1 MRYDIFLLDVDDTI
15 LDFHGAAIA
24 AVQSAFETC
33 SLEWK
38 EGYAEEYTRFN
49 ASLWAQL
56 ERKEITR
63 ETLHATRFPRFLQL
77 LGIENA
83 DGDTIN
89 ALYEEFI
96 MTRPQY
102 FHGAKEFLTA
112 LNDRGRV
119 YFLTNGTLRIQRAR
133 FDAADLW
140 KYAKATFV
148 SGEAGA
154 DKPAK
159 QYTDYVLER
168 IPDFAKERAL
178 WIGDSLTADI
188 RAALDAKIDCVWFNP
203 QGKVGRDDLIPTYEA
218 KDYQQ
223 ILQILEK

>member
-1 MRYDIFLLDVDDTI
+1 MGYDIFLVDVDDTI

-24 AVQSAFETC
+24 AVQSAFERC

-38 EGYAEEYTRFN
+38 EEYAEEYTRFN
-49 ASLWAQL
+49 ASLWAML

-63 ETLHATRFPRFLQL
+63 EHLHATRFPRFLQL
-77 LGIENA
+77 LGIDNA
-83 DGDTIN
+83 DGDVIN
-89 ALYEEFI
+89 VLYEEYI
-96 MTRPQY
+96 MTRPKY
-102 FHGAKEFLTA
+102 FCGAKEFLTK
-112 LNDRGRV
+112 LNERGRV

-140 KYAKATFV
+140 KYAKATFI

-168 IPDFAKERAL
+168 IPDFEKERAL

-188 RAALDAKIDCVWFNP
+188 CAALNAKIDCVWFNP
-203 QGKVGRDDLIPTYEA
+203 RGKVGRDDLIPTYEV
-218 KDYQQ
+218 KDYPK
-223 ILQILEK
+223 ILQILGE

>member
-1 MRYDIFLLDVDDTI
+1 MGYDIFLVDVDDTI

-24 AVQSAFETC
+24 AVQAAFERC
-33 SLEWK
+33 ALEWK
-38 EGYAEEYTRFN
+38 DGYAEEYTRFN

-63 ETLHATRFPRFLQL
+63 EYLHATRFPRFLQL
-77 LGIENA
+77 LGVENA
-83 DGDTIN
+83 DGDLIN
-89 ALYEEFI
+89 ELYEEFI

-102 FHGAKEFLTA
+102 FRGAKEFLNA
-112 LNDRGRV
+112 LNERGRV
-119 YFLTNGTLRIQRAR
+119 YFLTNGTQRIQRAR

-140 KYAKATFV
+140 KYADATFI

-168 IPDFAKERAL
+168 IPNFEKGRAL

-188 RAALDAKIDCVWFNP
+188 RAALNAEIDCVWFNP
-203 QGKVGRDDLIPTYEA
+203 QGKEGKEGLVPTYEV
-218 KDYQQ
+218 KDYSQ
-223 ILQILEK
+223 ILQILGE

>member
-1 MRYDIFLLDVDDTI
+1 MGYDIFLLDVDDTI
-15 LDFHGAAIA
+15 LDFHAAAIA
-24 AVQSAFETC
+24 AVQSAFERC

-49 ASLWAQL
+49 ASLWAML

-63 ETLHATRFPRFLQL
+63 EHLHATRFPQFLQI

-89 ALYEEFI
+89 ELYEEFI

-102 FHGAKEFLTA
+102 FCGAKEFLTA
-112 LNDRGRV
+112 LNERGRV

-168 IPDFAKERAL
+168 IPDFEKGRAI
-178 WIGDSLTADI
+178 WIGDSLTADV

-203 QGKVGRDDLIPTYEA
+203 QGKSGRDDIIPTYEA
-218 KDYQQ
+218 KDYQE
-223 ILQILEK
+223 ILQILKK